1 MSSSTHN
8 IVVLGSNF
16 AGLAIGHYILRHI
29 IPSVASNTGKKCK
42 LTIVSPST
50 HYFFKVGAPRAISR
64 PELVSKVSM
73 PFAGAFQ
80 DYGDLYAFVQGEAIA
95 LDPST
100 KLVTVKGVN
109 DIDENR
115 IQIPYD
121 SLIIAT
127 GTTSASP
134 LWTLHGPHTVTN
146 NAICDTNAAI
156 SKANTILIAGGGPT
170 GVETAGEIAY
180 HWHGKDIILFSGST
194 RLLSNLSN
202 KGVGTSAESQ
212 LRRLNVK
219 TVHMTKVTSASKTA
233 NGTTLVELNN
243 GTTREV
249 DLYIDATGG
258 TPNTNFLPAEWLDT
272 RGSVITDPETLR
284 VTSAPAGVYAIGDVA
299 SYSKRNVL
307 DVHRAI
313 APLGYSLWADMTKK
327 AKVKAPLAEKVY
339 KQDPGDFQFVPIGP
353 KGGVG
358 TAFGW
363 SVPSFMIWLAKSRT
377 FFVEKVPANIAGASY
392 TNIDVSSLPN

>member
-1 MSSSTHN
+1 MPSSTHN

-16 AGLAIGHYILRHI
+16 AGLAISHYILRHI
-29 IPSVASNTGKKCK
+29 IPSVASNTDKKCK
-42 LTIVSPST
+42 LTIISPST
-50 HYFFKVGAPRAISR
+50 HYFFKVGAPRAISQ
-64 PELVSKVSM
+64 PELVDKVST
-73 PFAGAFQ
+73 PFAG
-80 DYGDLYAFVQGEAIA
+80 
-95 LDPST
+95 
-100 KLVTVKGVN
+100 VT
-109 DIDENR
+109 DTDENR

-180 HWHGKDIILFSGST
+180 HWHGKDITLFSAST
-194 RLLSNLSN
+194 RLLSNLSH
-202 KGVGTSAESQ
+202 KGVGTSAESH
-212 LRRLNVK
+212 LRRLKVE
-219 TVHMTKVTSASKTA
+219 TVHMTKVASTSKTA
-233 NGTTLVELNN
+233 KGTTLVELNN

-258 TPNTNFLPAEWLDT
+258 TPNTSFLPAEWLDT

-284 VTSAPAGVYAIGDVA
+284 VTSTPADVYAIGDVA

-307 DVHRAI
+307 DVHRAV

-327 AKVKAPLAEKVY
+327 AKVKAPLTKKLY

-377 FFVEKVPANIAGASY
+377 FFIDKVPANVAGASY
-392 TNIDVSSLPN
+392 TNIDVSSLLS